1 MNTQVDTVKREARD
15 VATSPAMT
23 ALARLGYA
31 VKGVVY
37 VVIGVLAILLATG
50 HGGSATDQN
59 GALKA
64 IYSSPLGEGFGRV
77 LMIIITV
84 GLFGFALW
92 SLVQAIFDTEGEG
105 HKAKGIA
112 ARLGYAFVGVSYGL
126 LGFVAYQ
133 IASTGSP
140 SASSRNSTST
150 TQNWTGLLL
159 KQPAGVLLVILVGII
174 VLCVAAYLLNRAYKA
189 SFMRHLRLGTLRP
202 RVQQMVRRVGRLGN
216 AALAVV
222 FAIVGIFLIVAAVQ
236 HNPKSAKGLDS
247 ALVELLKQPFGPW
260 LLGLVALG
268 LIAYGV
274 YSFVEARYR
283 SVGR

>member
-1 MNTQVDTVKREARD
+1 MNYQVDTVKREARSA
-15 VATSPAMT
+15 ATSPVVVG
-23 ALARLGYA
+23 LARLGYA

-37 VVIGVLAILLATG
+37 VVIGVLAILLVTG

-64 IYSSPLGEGFGRV
+64 IYDSPLGEGFGRV
-77 LMIIITV
+77 LMIIVTV

-92 SLVQAIFDTEGEG
+92 SLIQAIFDTEGEG

-112 ARLGYAFVGVSYGL
+112 ARIGYAFVGISYGL
-126 LGFVAYQ
+126 LGFVAYK

-140 SASSRNSTST
+140 NASSRNSTGT
-150 TQNWTGLLL
+150 AQNWTGLLL

-174 VLCVAAYLLNRAYKA
+174 VLCVAAYLLHRAYRA
-189 SFMRHLRLGTLRP
+189 TFLRHLNLSALQP
-202 RVQQMVRRVGRLGN
+202 RVRQMVTRVGRLGN
-216 AALAVV
+216 AALSVV
-222 FAIVGIFLIVAAVQ
+222 FAIVGIFLIIAAVQ
-236 HNPKSAKGLDS
+236 HNPKDAKGLDS